1 KRAQTQPGTPG
12 SCSESLEFS
21 LRLIHA
27 PKTPPP
33 VQSASPPSKWKVVY
47 FLYLTK
53 GSDRKSSRD
62 TVYEAV
68 SQ

>member
-1 KRAQTQPGTPG
+1 PRTPG

-27 PKTPPP
+27 PTTPPP
-33 VQSASPPSKWKVVY
+33 VQTASPPPKWKLVY

-53 GSDRKSSRD
+53 GSDTISSRD